1 MLDSILNINIDLIEI
16 LIISMLPIT
25 ELRFSIPYYFSR
37 RTFVAKG
44 FYCFNYWQYTN
55 WHVNY
60 NDNRTNYEFF
70 KKNYYFRRIINY
82 IINRTKNKSK
92 MIEIYKFLGLVL
104 FIGIPAPFTGV
115 WTGSLAAYLLSFEK
129 KKSHLGI
136 IIGVMISATI
146 VLIITLFV
154 KELISLIFDFLKK
167 YRI

>member
-1 MLDSILNINIDLIEI
+1 LLDSILNINIDLIEI

-25 ELRFSIPYYFSR
+25 ELRFSIPYFILVEELS
-37 RTFVAKG
+37 
-44 FYCFNYWQYTN
+44 WQKVFTISIIGN
-55 WHVNY
+55 ILIGVLIVTIIGPIMN
-60 NDNRTNYEFF
+60 FF
-70 KKNYYFRRIINY
+70 KKNYYLSRIINY

-129 KKSHLGI
+129 KKSYLGI

-154 KELISLIFDFLKK
+154 KELISLIFDF
-167 YRI
+167 

>member
-1 MLDSILNINIDLIEI
+1 MN
-16 LIISMLPIT
+16 
-25 ELRFSIPYYFSR
+25 
-37 RTFVAKG
+37 
-44 FYCFNYWQYTN
+44 
-55 WHVNY
+55 
-60 NDNRTNYEFF
+60 FF
-70 KKNYYFRRIINY
+70 KKNYYLRRIINY

-129 KKSHLGI
+129 KKSYLGI

-154 KELISLIFDFLKK
+154 KELISLIFDF
-167 YRI
+167 